1 VKEVGQAINMAVERS
16 PEVAQAIARL
26 REAGYE
32 MELLIRLE
40 IGLRALVQEEAEEP
54 DESALNLTDDDR
66 RTLQRMKIRLD

>member
-1 VKEVGQAINMAVERS
+1 MKEVGQAINMAVERS